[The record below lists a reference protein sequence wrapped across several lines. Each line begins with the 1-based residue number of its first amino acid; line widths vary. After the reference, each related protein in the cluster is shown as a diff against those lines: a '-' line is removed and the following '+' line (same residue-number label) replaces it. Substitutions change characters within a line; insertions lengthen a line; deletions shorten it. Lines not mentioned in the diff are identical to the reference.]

1 MAINPSA
8 LANTSSVL
16 LPPTITGPIF
26 AKAAEQSAV
35 MSLARRVPL
44 SVAANT
50 AIPVP
55 MDIPIADWVGEGGV
69 KPAAQGG
76 VGVKLMSGKKL
87 ALLVPVSDEVVMTNP
102 GGLYSQLQQDLP
114 TALSRA
120 FDYAAI
126 TGKSLK
132 TGGAGPFQDY
142 IAMSPNS
149 VALGTA
155 TQATGGIY
163 NDLVTGVGKIVDS
176 NYDMTGWAA
185 DPRLLVDAMLATDT
199 TGRPLLSDDHSTSTN
214 NEVGSMSTGR
224 DLLGWP
230 AIFNKGVS
238 GRYWRAGDALQT
250 ITISGTPTG
259 GTFVVTS
266 GGNSYTAA
274 YNVATATLQ
283 TAIQAWGGIFANVTV
298 SGSAGTSYVIT
309 FPAISSNVAPTAAP
323 VYVNGAGLTGGS
335 SPKATVVASGAG
347 GVDSTIRAVAG
358 DWSQCAYGVGMDI
371 TIKVSTE
378 ASYFDGT
385 SWHSSFQE
393 NLTLLLVEAFYGFVV
408 GSPNAFTVFTKG
420 SAAF

>member
-1 MAINPSA
+1 
-8 LANTSSVL
+8 
-16 LPPTITGPIF
+16 
-26 AKAAEQSAV
+26 
-35 MSLARRVPL
+35 MSLARKVPL

-132 TGGAGPFQDY
+132 TGGAGPFSDY
-142 IAMSPNS
+142 IAMTPNT

-155 TQATGGIY
+155 AQSAGGIY

-185 DPRLLVDAMLATDT
+185 DPRLQVDAMLATDT
-199 TGRPLLSDDHSTSTN
+199 VGRPLLSNDHSTSTN
-214 NEVGSMSTGR
+214 DETGNMSR

-230 AIFNKGVS
+230 AVFNKGVG

-250 ITISGTPTG
+250 ITITGTPTG
-259 GTFVVTS
+259 GTFLVAA

-283 TAIQAWGGIFANVTV
+283 AAIQAWGGVFATVTV
-298 SGSAGTSYVIT
+298 SGTAGSSYVIT
-309 FPAISSNVAPTAAP
+309 FPAITSNVAPAAAP
-323 VYVNGAGLTGGS
+323 FTVNGANLTGGS
-335 SPKATVVASGAG
+335 SPKATVVASGQG

-371 TIKVSTE
+371 TFKVSTE

-408 GSPNAFTVFTKG
+408 GSPSAFTVYTKG
-420 SAAF
+420 TAAF

>member
-102 GGLYSQLQQDLP
+102 GGLYAQLQQDLP

-132 TGGAGPFQDY
+132 TGSAGPFTDY

-149 VALGTA
+149 VALGTTA
-155 TQATGGIY
+155 QASGGIY
-163 NDLVTGVGKIVDS
+163 ADLVTGVGKIVDA

-185 DPRLLVDAMLATDT
+185 DPRLQVDAMLATDT
-199 TGRPLLSDDHSTSTN
+199 TGRPLLSNDHSTSTN
-214 NEVGSMSTGR
+214 DETGNMAR

-230 AIFNKGVS
+230 AVFNKGVG

-250 ITISGTPTG
+250 ITISGAPTG
-259 GTFVVTS
+259 GTFNVAA
-266 GGNSYTAA
+266 GGNTYTAA
-274 YNVATATLQ
+274 FNVSTATLQ
-283 TAIQAWGGIFANVTV
+283 GIIQGWGGVFSTVTV
-298 SGSAGTSYVIT
+298 AGTAGTTYTIT
-309 FPAISSNVAPTAAP
+309 FPAITSNVAPAAAP
-323 VYVNGAGLTGGS
+323 FTVNGAGLTGGTN
-335 SPKATVVASGAG
+335 PKATVATSGQG

-358 DWSQCAYGVGMDI
+358 DWSQAAYGVGMDI
-371 TIKVSTE
+371 TFKVSTE

-385 SWHSSFQE
+385 TWHSSFQE
-393 NLTLLLVEAFYGFVV
+393 NLTLLLVEAYYGFVL

-420 SAAF
+420 SVAF

>member
-142 IAMSPNS
+142 IAMTPNT
-149 VALGTA
+149 VQLGTA
-155 TQATGGIY
+155 TQGTGGIY

-185 DPRLLVDAMLATDT
+185 DPRLQVDAMLATDT
-199 TGRPLLSDDHSTSTN
+199 TGRPLLSNDHSTSTN
-214 NEVGSMSTGR
+214 DETGNMTR

-230 AIFNKGVS
+230 AVFNKGVG

-259 GTFVVTS
+259 GTFTVAA

-283 TAIQAWGGIFANVTV
+283 GVIQGWGGVFSTVTV

-309 FPAISSNVAPTAAP
+309 FPAITSNVAPAAAP
-323 VYVNGAGLTGGS
+323 FTVNGANLTGGS
-335 SPKATVVASGAG
+335 SPKATVVASGQG

-371 TIKVSTE
+371 TFKVSTE

-385 SWHSSFQE
+385 NWHSSFQE

-408 GSPNAFTVFTKG
+408 GSPSAFTVFTKG
-420 SAAF
+420 SVAF

>member
-26 AKAAEQSAV
+26 AKAVEQSAV

-44 SVAANT
+44 SVSANT

-55 MDIPIADWVGEGGV
+55 MDVPIADWVGEGGV

-102 GGLYSQLQQDLP
+102 GGLYQQLQQDLP

-132 TGGAGPFQDY
+132 TGGAGPFNDY
-142 IAMSPNS
+142 IAMTPNT

-155 TQATGGIY
+155 TQANGGIY
-163 NDLVTGVGKIVDS
+163 NDLVTGVGNIV
-176 NYDMTGWAA
+176 NNNFDMSGWAA
-185 DPRLLVDAMLATDT
+185 DPRLQVDAMLATDT
-199 TGRPLLSDDHSTSTN
+199 TGRPLLSNDHSTSTN
-214 NEVGSMSTGR
+214 DETGNMSR

-230 AIFNKGVS
+230 AVFNKGVS

-250 ITISGTPTG
+250 ITITGAPTG
-259 GTFVVTS
+259 GTFTVFA
-266 GGNSYTAA
+266 GGNTYVAA
-274 YNVATATLQ
+274 FNVPVATLQ
-283 TAIQAWGGIFANVTV
+283 TAIQSWGGVFGTVTV
-298 SGSAGTSYVIT
+298 AGTAGTTYTIT
-309 FPAISSNVAPTAAP
+309 FPAITSNVAPAAAP
-323 VYVNGAGLTGGS
+323 FQVNGGGLTGGTN
-335 SPKATVVASGAG
+335 PKATVVASGAG
-347 GVDSTIRAVAG
+347 GVDSLIRAVAG

-371 TIKVSTE
+371 TFKVSTE

-393 NLTLLLVEAFYGFVV
+393 NLTLLLVEAYYGFVV
-408 GSPNAFTVFTKG
+408 GNPSAFNVYTKG
-420 SAAF
+420 SIAY